1 MCIASI
7 IMLTIADVEE
17 HIDIRISLSYHLI
30 IIRFD
35 TSNAMHHIHS
45 HIHTDTLPPWRYTH
59 MHTTITHAYM
69 TPSVHVHAWKRMGGP
84 VGMHRARCPSHG
96 TLSDRAHSPHAT
108 GAPRTCMCG
117 TSPNPHHP
125 TPRDYSIPSC
135 VVKSVLLC
143 AWHGGYRYRW
153 RGPGSGRR
161 SPRWRPLLVTIH
173 PLAFNVRQFCVV
185 LHTKESEITKGAI

>member
-7 IMLTIADVEE
+7 IMLTIAEVEE

-30 IIRFD
+30 IIRID

-45 HIHTDTLPPWRYTH
+45 HIHTDRLPPWRYTH
-59 MHTTITHAYM
+59 MHTTMTHAYM
-69 TPSVHVHAWKRMGGP
+69 TPSVHVHAWKRMGGR

-96 TLSDRAHSPHAT
+96 TLSDRARSPHGT

-125 TPRDYSIPSC
+125 TPPRTALC
-135 VVKSVLLC
+135 VSVCLC
-143 AWHGGYRYRW
+143 VCGTYVLKA
-153 RGPGSGRR
+153 
-161 SPRWRPLLVTIH
+161 PRASRHIAAPPASASSRTPATPPRCTLRHHHTIRISSATW
-173 PLAFNVRQFCVV
+173 PP
-185 LHTKESEITKGAI
+185 

>member
-7 IMLTIADVEE
+7 IMLPIADVEE
-17 HIDIRISLSYHLI
+17 HIHIRISSSYHLI

-45 HIHTDTLPPWRYTH
+45 HIHTDRLPPWRYTH
-59 MHTTITHAYM
+59 MHTTMTHAYM

-96 TLSDRAHSPHAT
+96 TLSDRARSPHGT

-125 TPRDYSIPSC
+125 TPPRTALCVSVCVRHVLAAGPASIPPYRRTTSI
-135 VVKSVLLC
+135 SVIPYTSHT
-143 AWHGGYRYRW
+143 ATTHVAPPPHTIRISSAMMW
-153 RGPGSGRR
+153 R
-161 SPRWRPLLVTIH
+161 TI
-173 PLAFNVRQFCVV
+173 
-185 LHTKESEITKGAI
+185 